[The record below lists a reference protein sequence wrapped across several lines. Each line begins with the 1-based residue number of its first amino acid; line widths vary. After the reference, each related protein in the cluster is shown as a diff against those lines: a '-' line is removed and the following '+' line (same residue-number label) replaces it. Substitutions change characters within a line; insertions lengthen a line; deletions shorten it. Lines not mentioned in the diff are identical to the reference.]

1 MPLTLNS
8 RRYFVAAFGF
18 FIKFWVDKWAV
29 LNVYMKPPLYGIEL
43 FEHFEEA
50 RFRFL
55 RQFPSTWSS
64 PPFGALGARR
74 WLFNLPGARSA
85 CRTRVLQQHY
95 YASTYFNT
103 RKGTAG
109 GSARYPAEY
118 SVK

>member
-50 RFRFL
+50 RFRLTPQLSPYLL
-55 RQFPSTWSS
+55 R
-64 PPFGALGARR
+64 ARR
-74 WLFNLPGARSA
+74 LKLWVRE
-85 CRTRVLQQHY
+85 
-95 YASTYFNT
+95 
-103 RKGTAG
+103 G
-109 GSARYPAEY
+109 GCL
-118 SVK
+118 V